1 MPIVANHLRPAQ
13 LERLGLSTGLQALSS
28 GECIDEVFRFQCV
41 GPPLHAYSSAGVPDG
56 PVMTPVWDRDDLVV
70 GVRETPEGLEFVVY
84 GIEAPQN
91 FSVLARTEQGF
102 WVVQFDSL
110 YEADEAIEDLQRAS
124 EAVGFRF
131 LDRYLARR
139 KAAEAEL
146 GTFEAH
152 ERWLTMLVA
161 EIDRE

>member
-1 MPIVANHLRPAQ
+1 
-13 LERLGLSTGLQALSS
+13 
-28 GECIDEVFRFQCV
+28 
-41 GPPLHAYSSAGVPDG
+41 
-56 PVMTPVWDRDDLVV
+56 MTPVWDRDDLVV